1 MLDDD
6 NKLSF
11 DPRAICFAKRTLEIF
26 DRLGVGQPM
35 VDKGISWNVGKVFF
49 QDDLVYRFNLLPEA
63 GHQRPAFINLQQYY
77 VEGYL
82 YERAETLE
90 NLSLRWKN
98 KVAGPTQHADHVEV
112 TVETP
117 DGSYWLTGDY
127 LVACDGGRSAVRSMM
142 GLEQGRRLPR
152 PLPDRRRQDEGGFS

>member
-11 DPRAICFAKRTLEIF
+11 GSRAICFAKRTLEIF

-49 QDDLVYRFNLLPEA
+49 QDDLATASTCCRKR

-90 NLSLRWKN
+90 NLSL
-98 KVAGPTQHADHVEV
+98 AGRT
-112 TVETP
+112 
-117 DGSYWLTGDY
+117 
-127 LVACDGGRSAVRSMM
+127 RSS
-142 GLEQGRRLPR
+142 G
-152 PLPDRRRQDEGGFS
+152 